1 MSPFIPR
8 RAASLPFLLFSCLAS
23 GIPPSSAR
31 AHAQEEVIPVL
42 RGEVRIG
49 DAPLTEGF
57 VVLHQVSAESSGE
70 VDSVRV
76 GPDGSFQIRLPHVPD
91 HTSRPEIFFA
101 SVRYRDLLYFGEAV
115 TEAAQLDSLYLIQA
129 YDTLSVPPGGARL
142 PLSARNLFLEKAEV
156 GWTATDLFN
165 LRQEE
170 DRTLYSPEEQ
180 VVWAYPLPESATD
193 FQVGQA
199 DMAPDAIRFVNGQL
213 QVYSPLPPGERYLMV
228 RYRIPDNDFVLPL
241 PGTTDRMEVLVREP
255 APAAEFPPLALSSP
269 VELDPGNVF
278 RRYAADNLRDMEVVA
293 TLAPEPWSLPAKWL
307 GLAVAGLLGAAGIF
321 GYRRRGRVIQAER
334 VSTEGRSREDLL
346 LGIAKLDEDFFG
358 GKDPS
363 AQARARYENERKKLL
378 SRLKRLP

>member
-1 MSPFIPR
+1 MSPLLSR
-8 RAASLPFLLFSCLAS
+8 RAAFLPILLFSFLAS
-23 GIPPSSAR
+23 GLPLSTAR
-31 AHAQEEVIPVL
+31 AHAQEEVVPFL

-49 DAPLTEGF
+49 EAPLTEGF

-91 HTSRPEIFFA
+91 HTSRPEIFFV

-115 TEAAQLDSLYLIQA
+115 TEAAQLDTLYLIQA
-129 YDTLSVPPGGARL
+129 YDTLSVPPGGAEI

-156 GWTATDLFN
+156 GWIATDLFN
-165 LRQEE
+165 LRQEG
-170 DRTLYSPEEQ
+170 DRTLYSPEER

-199 DMAPDAIRFVNGQL
+199 DMAPDAIRFANGRL
-213 QVYSPLPPGERYLMV
+213 EVYSPLPPGERYLMV
-228 RYRIPDNDFVLPL
+228 RYSIPENNFVLPL
-241 PGTTDRMEVLVREP
+241 PGTTDRMEILVREP
-255 APAAEFPPLALSSP
+255 APSVEFQPLALSSP

-293 TLAPEPWSLPAKWL
+293 TLASEPWSLPAEWL
-307 GLAVAGLLGAAGIF
+307 GLAVAALLGAAGIF
-321 GYRRRGRVIQAER
+321 GYRRRGMGLRLDGGP
-334 VSTEGRSREDLL
+334 TEGSSREQLL
-346 LGIAKLDEDFFG
+346 LSIAKLDEDFEG
-358 GKDPS
+358 GEDRS
-363 AQARARYENERKKLL
+363 ARARAEYGAERKRLL